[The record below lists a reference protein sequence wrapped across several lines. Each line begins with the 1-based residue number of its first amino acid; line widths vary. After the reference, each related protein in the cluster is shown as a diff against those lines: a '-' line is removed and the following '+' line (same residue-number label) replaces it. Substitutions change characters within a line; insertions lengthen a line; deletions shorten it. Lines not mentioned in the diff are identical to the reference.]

1 MCDLDAINILTAKK
15 SFSAILENEEDKK
28 GWLNDFMSLTAEF
41 AGTSPICF
49 SKTATLTFLIHI
61 QRRMGSGS
69 MRQSGAPIAKPKHVQ
84 CVRQASQ
91 PSEENIIVGYVA
103 TSFASTLL

>member
-15 SFSAILENEEDKK
+15 SFSAILESEEDKK

-49 SKTATLTFLIHI
+49 KDRHVKLLQFTHR
-61 QRRMGSGS
+61 QRWRAVLCANLVP
-69 MRQSGAPIAKPKHVQ
+69 R
-84 CVRQASQ
+84 
-91 PSEENIIVGYVA
+91 
-103 TSFASTLL
+103 